1 MTSVGFQ
8 ANWLPVWVAGKP
20 CPTVEYPVEYQGHGV
35 SSVTMSARIG
45 WLRLGIL
52 STILAASG
60 CSGGSG
66 GGSAATNSSGTTGS
80 STTGSGTTNQIQPAI
95 LTMYGS
101 SANFGDVAVGN
112 SITVGITF
120 TNSGSGP
127 LTLQQNSVSGAGF
140 TTSGIGQGMALNAGQ
155 NVTLALSFEPSVT
168 GRATGMVSLTSST
181 SNAPITLALSG
192 NGVSATHSA
201 TVNWDASK
209 SSVVGYNIYR
219 TPAAFESWSKLN
231 SSPVIANSYTD
242 WDVQGGGSYLYTVTS
257 VSPANVESAFSDATL
272 STIPSP

>member
-1 MTSVGFQ
+1 M
-8 ANWLPVWVAGKP
+8 
-20 CPTVEYPVEYQGHGV
+20 
-35 SSVTMSARIG
+35 TMSARIG

-52 STILAASG
+52 STFLAASG
-60 CSGGSG
+60 CGGGSG
-66 GGSAATNSSGTTGS
+66 GGSAVTNSSGA
-80 STTGSGTTNQIQPAI
+80 TGSGTTNQIQPAI

-140 TTSGIGQGMALNAGQ
+140 TTSGIGQGMTLNAGQ

-181 SNAPITLALSG
+181 SNAPISLALSG